1 MCLFV
6 CLFVCLFYL
15 FVCVYCKSAGIPGV
29 KVERFEEGMKIKH
42 CALSL
47 VGKKSE
53 VKELSAWQ
61 INSPFVNS
69 DLFNKPQTRSRNE
82 LKCIVFLSDTETCAS
97 GDVKNCFIILFTFT
111 FISIFGFSVPF

>member
-6 CLFVCLFYL
+6 CLLVLF
-15 FVCVYCKSAGIPGV
+15 FVCVYCNSAGIPGV

-53 VKELSAWQ
+53 VRELSAWQ

-69 DLFNKPQTRSRNE
+69 DLKQEAEMNSS
-82 LKCIVFLSDTETCAS
+82 V
-97 GDVKNCFIILFTFT
+97 NCV
-111 FISIFGFSVPF
+111 SV